1 MERGGGG
8 WLGAATRQEEGRG
21 GGVHQGHATAVVS
34 RRLAT
39 CESGG
44 GVQLSVNR
52 GAWWGSD
59 RGEKRRARGRPRKE
73 RNMGPTQ
80 KNSIR
85 FDLFRNFSND
95 SELI

>member
-1 MERGGGG
+1 MERGGGVARG
-8 WLGAATRQEEGRG
+8 GHAARRREG

-44 GVQLSVNR
+44 GGQLSVNR